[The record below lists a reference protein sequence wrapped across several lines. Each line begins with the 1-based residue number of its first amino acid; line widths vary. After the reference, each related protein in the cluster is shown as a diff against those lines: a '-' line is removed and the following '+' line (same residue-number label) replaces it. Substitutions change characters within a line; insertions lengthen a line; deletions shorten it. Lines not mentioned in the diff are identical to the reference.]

1 MTPSA
6 VTGLEELPR
15 SPSPSNGVVTRSPSA
30 VAGTSQIVLMP
41 SAAKGRL
48 DQTYRSAFPAAVIQ
62 LFLASSRT
70 LSPEAAA
77 VLTGAQKWLRDPASE
92 KARVATARP
101 SAIASRTVRG
111 PWASITAAAA

>member
-6 VTGLEELPR
+6 VTGLEYLPR
-15 SPSPSNGVVTRSPSA
+15 ILNPSNGAVTRSPSA
-30 VAGTSQIVLMP
+30 VSARSQSVLMP

-70 LSPEAAA
+70 LSPEAVA

-92 KARVATARP
+92 KARVVTARP
-101 SAIASRTVRG
+101 SAIASRTARG
-111 PWASITAAAA
+111 P